1 MISVSYSE
9 KLKQENIDLWNSLG
23 KHPFIVGYER
33 GSLPLS
39 AMGRY
44 LMNDHLYVIDYG
56 KCCAIAASKSQDLN
70 TIRGFL
76 SLANGTI
83 DSEFNN
89 QGILAKEL
97 GISTR
102 TLNRR
107 CNKLASGGAVW
118 PVAHLTIEGLQE
130 GVYAF
135 LEVSY
140 LDGARGESVATI
152 RTIVEDF
159 LIFDG
164 QFARYSVY
172 NLLLPGIA
180 SARNILEK
188 VKTVRGIKYARIDF
202 AEHDDL
208 HHELFGRKVR
218 TLLSRYDSGNRA
230 PIASNLE

>member
-1 MISVSYSE
+1 MIYVSYSE
-9 KLKQENIDLWNSLG
+9 KLKQENIDLWNSLE

-97 GISTR
+97 GISVEQIDQIKPDR
-102 TLNRR
+102 TYLQYTGYMY
-107 CNKLASGGAVW
+107 KVALTGTLGEIASV
-118 PVAHLTIEGLQE
+118 LTPCAWSYGELGPRIWRGLSSNYKISAEGLKLWEGYSLQE
-130 GVYAF
+130 YKDLVTFLKGVLDKCAEAASEDEKRRIRDHF
-135 LEVSY
+135 RIALELEY
-140 LDGARGESVATI
+140 E
-152 RTIVEDF
+152 F
-159 LIFDG
+159 W
-164 QFARYSVY
+164 
-172 NLLLPGIA
+172 
-180 SARNILEK
+180 NI
-188 VKTVRGIKYARIDF
+188 G
-202 AEHDDL
+202 L
-208 HHELFGRKVR
+208 HSDR
-218 TLLSRYDSGNRA
+218 
-230 PIASNLE
+230 